1 MKLLPTKVVLFFT
14 VIFFSSFSAESVIKA
29 QNSVEPTE
37 SHYVFPKFLKG
48 TVKMKNGHRESKVM
62 NYNMITE
69 EMVYDK
75 DGVMMAID
83 RLGTIDTV
91 YFETRKF
98 VPVEK
103 VFYEELIKAP
113 ISLYLQHKNNLIPP
127 GNSVGYGGTSQTAST
142 TSLTSLTTSGTIY
155 KLQLPSDYQV
165 SNISQF
171 WIRKEDKLYKA
182 SGERQVLKIFPEKAK
197 EIKEFISQNKLNVK
211 KTDDL
216 ITLVKKCNELSK

>member
-48 TVKMKNGHRESKVM
+48 TVKLKNGHRESKVM

-113 ISLYLQHKNNLIPP
+113 I
-127 GNSVGYGGTSQTAST
+127 
-142 TSLTSLTTSGTIY
+142 
-155 KLQLPSDYQV
+155 
-165 SNISQF
+165 
-171 WIRKEDKLYKA
+171 
-182 SGERQVLKIFPEKAK
+182 
-197 EIKEFISQNKLNVK
+197 
-211 KTDDL
+211 
-216 ITLVKKCNELSK
+216 